1 MSILQEIKDALKILI
16 SAGTPKKNITVLHC
30 NTNYPTSLKDVN
42 LNAMITIKKELGVSI
57 GYSDHTIDESVPVA
71 ATALGATVIEKH
83 FTLNKNY
90 SGPDHKASLS
100 PKETIRMVDQI
111 RKTEECLGKS
121 IKFITKSEKKNRDI
135 VRKSLVASKK
145 IKKGEVFSEH
155 NMTAKRPGFGKSPM
169 EWLKIIGKKAKKK
182 YKKNDFI

>member
-1 MSILQEIKDALKILI
+1 MSVLQEIKDALKILI

-30 NTNYPTSLKDVN
+30 NTDYPTPLKDVN
-42 LNAMITIKKELGVSI
+42 LNAMITLKKELGVNV
-57 GYSDHTIDESVPVA
+57 GYSDHTVDENVPVV
-71 ATALGATVIEKH
+71 ATTLGATIIEKH

-100 PKETIRMVDQI
+100 PKEAIRMVDKI
-111 RKTEECLGKS
+111 KKTEKCLGKK
-121 IKFITKSEKKNRDI
+121 IKFITESEKKNRDI

-145 IKKGEVFSEH
+145 IKKGEFFSEY
-155 NMTAKRPGFGKSPM
+155 NITSKRPGSGKSPM
-169 EWLKIIGKKAKKK
+169 QWLKIIGTKAKKN